1 MTTKKDKYLNL
12 VLYIVCFLAIIL
24 TPYGARLISPV
35 FDWVGYGALE
45 GFFDELFTCI
55 LWLVEIVII
64 AVIYKK
70 KFGIKILYNDE
81 VKGQELPIKRILI
94 LSGIVVACI
103 LVISAQIRFQVKP
116 FYDLG
121 EKFNGYE
128 LLNNVGIFLRNIVKC
143 IWIVIMLKAAQS
155 FVEQFFAGE
164 KSKYAYAGL
173 IMMLTVGIY
182 DIVMGMN
189 NLAVTYLFLYL
200 IYGMIYL
207 LTDRNTIKTYL
218 LIVLIYLF

>member
-155 FVEQFFAGE
+155 FVEQFFAGV

>member
-155 FVEQFFAGE
+155 FVEHFFAGE

>member
-1 MTTKKDKYLNL
+1 MTTKNDKYLNL
-12 VLYIVCFLAIIL
+12 VLYVICFLAIIL
-24 TPYGARLISPV
+24 TPYGARLISPL

-45 GFFDELFTCI
+45 NFFNELFTSI
-55 LWLVEIVII
+55 IWLIEIVII
-64 AVIYKK
+64 AIIYTK
-70 KFGIKILYNDE
+70 KFKIKILSNND

-94 LSGIVVACI
+94 LSGIVAACI

-128 LLNNVGIFLRNIVKC
+128 LLSNVGIFLRNIVKC
-143 IWIVIMLKAAQS
+143 IWIVIMLKAAED
-155 FVEQFFAGE
+155 FIEQMIGRGKSNYPLAG
-164 KSKYAYAGL
+164 
-173 IMMLTVGIY
+173 IVMMLTVGIY

-200 IYGMIYL
+200 IYGMIYI
-207 LTDRNTIKTYL
+207 LTDRNTIKSYL

>member
-24 TPYGARLISPV
+24 TPYGARLISPM

-64 AVIYKK
+64 AVIYTK

-81 VKGQELPIKRILI
+81 VKGQELPIKRVLI
-94 LSGIVVACI
+94 LSGIVAACI

-143 IWIVIMLKAAQS
+143 IWIVMMLKAAQS
-155 FVEQFFAGE
+155 FVEQFFEGT

-200 IYGMIYL
+200 IYGLIYL

>member
-24 TPYGARLISPV
+24 TPYGARLISPM

-64 AVIYKK
+64 AVIYTKK
-70 KFGIKILYNDE
+70 LGIKILYNDE
-81 VKGQELPIKRILI
+81 AKGQELPVKRILI

-128 LLNNVGIFLRNIVKC
+128 LLNNVGIFLRNIIKC

-164 KSKYAYAGL
+164 KSKFAYAGL